1 MKYQLENFG
10 GTCEFRCRLHNGWSM
25 ECHIH
30 EYSELLYCMQ
40 GTCKV
45 IVNNRQIFLKEQQ
58 YIFLPPNYIH
68 QYCRTNA
75 RIICAV
81 FSNDFIPLFFR
92 MTSGKSIA
100 VSALKSGDLSSVFE
114 ELPQIDKNNIL
125 LISAYLNL
133 ICAKVFEDSQFL
145 IENQID
151 GVLYQKV
158 ISYIS
163 TNFTEDISLKELA
176 KKFNYNEK
184 YLSHSLHTLTHMHF
198 SQLVGI
204 YRIEYAKTLL
214 LGTPQTPISEIALNC
229 GFSAINTFNRVFK
242 KSVGV
247 TPTEYR
253 IGNSCS
259 QK

>member
-1 MKYQLENFG
+1 MKYQLENIG

-40 GTCKV
+40 GTCEV
-45 IVNNRQIFLKEQQ
+45 TVNNRRIFLKEKQF
-58 YIFLPPNYIH
+58 IFLPPNYIH
-68 QYCRTNA
+68 QYHRTNA

-92 MTSGKSIA
+92 TTNGKNIV
-100 VSALKSGDLSSVFE
+100 VSAIESDDLSSIFE
-114 ELPQIDKNNIL
+114 NFPQIDKNNIL

-133 ICAKVFEDSQFL
+133 ICAKVSECSHFANANL
-145 IENQID
+145 TD
-151 GVLYQKV
+151 GILYQKV

-163 TNFTEDISLKELA
+163 TNFKEDISLKELA

-184 YLSHSLHTLTHMHF
+184 YLSHSLHTLSHMHF
-198 SQLVGI
+198 SQLLGI

-214 LGTPQTPISEIALNC
+214 LVNHKTPISEIALNC

-253 IGNSCS
+253 IRNNYD
-259 QK
+259 K